1 MGEWRARHL
10 HQLEEEHQEVCSG
23 VEENQSADQRL
34 RQAGDIATCD
44 TSRRE
49 PRGISTLDSRYE
61 TELFLSTAIATGNG
75 ADFIQLINR

>member
-61 TELFLSTAIATGNG
+61 TELCFFLLLLQQEMELTSYS
-75 ADFIQLINR
+75 